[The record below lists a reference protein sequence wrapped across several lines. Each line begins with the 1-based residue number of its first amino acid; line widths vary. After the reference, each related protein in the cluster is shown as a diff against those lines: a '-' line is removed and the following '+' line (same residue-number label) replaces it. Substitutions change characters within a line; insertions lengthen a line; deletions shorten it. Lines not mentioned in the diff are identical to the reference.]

1 MPRAPRRNIAREP
14 KSIAELVERV
24 GLEVRRMGAQ
34 TMITSQVIAERFGI
48 HTTDLECLDLILMQE
63 QVSAGD
69 LARATGLTSGAVTAL
84 IDRLEKAGYVTR
96 ATDPNDRRRQQVRV
110 RDEAIEPI
118 QAVYAPLQT
127 QMFKLWSSFSVRELE
142 LIENFISRS
151 TDLAVRCVESIRA
164 ETESGSAKRSRPRT
178 STKS

>member
-1 MPRAPRRNIAREP
+1 
-14 KSIAELVERV
+14 
-24 GLEVRRMGAQ
+24 MGAQ

-48 HTTDLECLDLILMQE
+48 HTTDLECLDLILMQQ

-96 ATDPNDRRRQQVRV
+96 TTDPNDRRRQQVRI
-110 RDEAIEPI
+110 RGEAVEPI

-127 QMFKLWSSFSVRELE
+127 QMFRLWSSFSARELE
-142 LIENFISRS
+142 LIANFISRS
-151 TDLAVRCVESIRA
+151 TDLAVKCVESIR
-164 ETESGSAKRSRPRT
+164 TERGSGSAKRSRPRT